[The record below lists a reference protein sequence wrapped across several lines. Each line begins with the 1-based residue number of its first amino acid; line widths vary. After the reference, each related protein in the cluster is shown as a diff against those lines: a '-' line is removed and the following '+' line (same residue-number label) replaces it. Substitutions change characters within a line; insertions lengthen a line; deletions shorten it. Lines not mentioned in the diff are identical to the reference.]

1 MMMSGI
7 GRHWGRGGLDQE
19 DEEGRLYDHQVVVR
33 LMGYLGP
40 YRKRLTLTFLAML
53 AYTGTVVAMPVLA
66 GTIMGD
72 YVADNA
78 ISRQEA
84 LSGLN
89 LAVVVFGVVGLV
101 QFVTNY
107 VHLRIMAYVGQRVL
121 YTLRVGLFKHIQRL
135 SMSFFDRNEVGR
147 IMSRVQNDVQ
157 QLQEFISIVIL
168 ALADVLS
175 LAGIVG
181 VMVWMNPRLALI
193 TLSVVPPL
201 FIMLL
206 FWQRYA
212 RAAFIRVRKAVAA
225 VNSELQENI
234 SGVRVVQS
242 LNREKANIRR
252 FGAANYDSLD
262 ANLQAT
268 RFSAAL
274 MPSVEVLMALG
285 LALVVY
291 FGGIMVEGPSDVS
304 FLVAFVLFIQRFFEP
319 VRNLMMQ
326 YGQLQRAMVSGAR
339 IFKLLDEEPAI
350 TDSPDSVEVTSVRG
364 EVRYEGVGFHYD
376 PETPVLQDIDL
387 YVGAGETVALVGPTG
402 AGKTTLVSLLMRL
415 YEATEG
421 RITVDGHDIRDVD
434 HQSLARQMSVVTQEP
449 FLFSGTVA
457 ENIRYNRT
465 AATEEVV
472 VRAASAVGAH
482 EFISRLEQGYETPLQ
497 ERGGNLS
504 IGQRQLISFARALV
518 ADPRIL
524 VLDEATA
531 NVDTQTEVLIQQAL
545 KEMLRGRTALVIAH
559 RLSTIR
565 NADRIV
571 VLDQGRIVEEGS
583 HEKLLTL
590 GGLYAHLDS
599 YSTDSDVAGSV
610 EGGPGSGSQVGRGL
624 RPRPS
629 AT

>member
-1 MMMSGI
+1 MMTSGM
-7 GRHWGRGGLDQE
+7 GRHGGRGGLDQE
-19 DEEGRLYDHQVVVR
+19 DEAGRPYDHQVVVR

-72 YVADNA
+72 YVANNA

-89 LAVVVFGVVGLV
+89 LAVVVFGLVGLA

-168 ALADVLS
+168 SLADVLS
-175 LAGIVG
+175 LAGIIG

-319 VRNLMMQ
+319 VRNLTMQ

-339 IFKLLDEEPAI
+339 IFELLDEEPAI
-350 TDSPDSVEVTSVRG
+350 TDSPDSVEITSVRG

-465 AATEEVV
+465 AATEEEV

-545 KEMLRGRTALVIAH
+545 KELLRGRTALVIAH
-559 RLSTIR
+559 RLSTVR

-571 VLDQGRIVEEGS
+571 VLDRGRIVEEGS
-583 HEKLLTL
+583 HEKLMAL
-590 GGLYAHLDS
+590 GGLYAQLDS

-610 EGGPGSGSQVGRGL
+610 EGGPGSGWQAGRGF

-629 AT
+629 HT